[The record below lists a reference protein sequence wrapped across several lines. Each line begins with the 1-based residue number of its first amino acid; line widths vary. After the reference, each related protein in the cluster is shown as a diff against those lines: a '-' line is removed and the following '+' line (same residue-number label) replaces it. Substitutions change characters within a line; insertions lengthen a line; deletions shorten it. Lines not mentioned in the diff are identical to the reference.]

1 MSGLEREA
9 LLLSIR
15 VGLVA
20 TLVILPPGVALG
32 WLLARR
38 EFRLRTIVDALLTLP
53 LVLPPV
59 VTGWILLV
67 LFGTQGVLGAPLA
80 RLGLHVAFTWKAA
93 ALASA
98 ALAFPLLV
106 RTVQVA
112 IASVDARL
120 EEAARTLGASP
131 LRVFWTV
138 TLPLASRGVI
148 AGAVLAFARS
158 IGEFGATISFA
169 GNVPGQTRTLPLA
182 IWSELQV
189 PGAEMAAAR
198 LVALSVALAVVA
210 LVAAEVIRRRGE
222 LLNGSA
228 R

>member
-112 IASVDARL
+112 IASVDVRL

-131 LRVFWTV
+131 LRVFWSV

-189 PGAEMAAAR
+189 PGAEAAAAR

-222 LLNGSA
+222 ALNGSA

>member
-1 MSGLEREA
+1 MR
-9 LLLSIR
+9 I
-15 VGLVA
+15 
-20 TLVILPPGVALG
+20 
-32 WLLARR
+32 
-38 EFRLRTIVDALLTLP
+38 F
-53 LVLPPV
+53 
-59 VTGWILLV
+59 
-67 LFGTQGVLGAPLA
+67 F
-80 RLGLHVAFTWKAA
+80 VAFTWKAA

>member
-1 MSGLEREA
+1 M
-9 LLLSIR
+9 
-15 VGLVA
+15 
-20 TLVILPPGVALG
+20 P
-32 WLLARR
+32 
-38 EFRLRTIVDALLTLP
+38 
-53 LVLPPV
+53 
-59 VTGWILLV
+59 
-67 LFGTQGVLGAPLA
+67 
-80 RLGLHVAFTWKAA
+80 
-93 ALASA
+93 
-98 ALAFPLLV
+98 
-106 RTVQVA
+106 
-112 IASVDARL
+112 
-120 EEAARTLGASP
+120 
-131 LRVFWTV
+131 
-138 TLPLASRGVI
+138 LPLASRGVT